1 MATYA
6 CRTEAGWKAPYEPQ
20 DYSSGSRPATAAAP
34 VTAAG
39 RPLPVQE
46 RQAKAQQDIAAAKAR
61 EAAFAGQ
68 GTRQFTD
75 TNIAQPLAPDFR
87 SDDFSGGSATDTFE
101 LRDAEA
107 PSEDENPTGTFVLS
121 PDGGDISYDGM
132 KQSAYDSD
140 ASKPP
145 DGGNRADL
153 KPGAKRQQGA
163 GPKDELQGLSRQ
175 TSTPEP
181 SAGSRSGATKDTPS
195 SVRDTSSPAYTASA
209 GDTEADTAPES
220 ADIDSPTTRYE
231 ADTGKRLDTQGR
243 SDLKRQAEEDQHAR
257 EKAQAELQKQS
268 RQASSLRQ
276 PAADTASETEA
287 ATAAKEGDTAGAEGD
302 ARAKPKSELQKQP
315 RQTSLGTTAEGY
327 KTAEPA
333 KDSRSAAAY
342 QADTSK
348 PSFTQ
353 GRADLKP
360 RAEEEHSAREKAQA
374 ELQQKAKPN
383 LTPDVSGY
391 EAVRTVKTEGKPQSA
406 SPSAKPTAAGT
417 SATPDQ
423 SEPVSKPMASGRAP
437 AGEHEAREK
446 ALAKLKK
453 ESQEQQPVTAAS
465 LGQAEAIKPQA
476 EEVKP
481 RQPSVTERQPLSEQ
495 NQTQDLARGLA
506 GAFMSA
512 EPTKAQDQGRVSSSD
527 RSQRSPLQSQQ
538 AASSTSTADSD
549 RSQPSPFQ
557 AQQAASSMPTAES
570 AASSLSP
577 PSQPQNPLQNLV
589 SAFQGLLGGQGSP
602 SPLANF
608 ASPRSKAATGSSSP
622 PTLGTAQ
629 QAQITPAGESAAQRM
644 AASSQSLA
652 AGKDQAG
659 VRAGV
664 PVKRYA
670 EVTPEG
676 NVTEFVRERGL
687 RAPLLLLAGIA
698 ASAAQ
703 TLEPLWPVSL
713 LS

>member
-1 MATYA
+1 MVNSAY
-6 CRTEAGWKAPYEPQ
+6 RSEAGWKEPYEPQ
-20 DYSSGSRPATAAAP
+20 DYRPGSQPATAAAP

-75 TNIAQPLAPDFR
+75 TNIVQPLAPDFG

-107 PSEDENPTGTFVLS
+107 QSEDENPTGTFVLS
-121 PDGGDISYDGM
+121 PDGTDISSDGM
-132 KQSAYDSD
+132 KQSAYNAN

-145 DGGNRADL
+145 SGGSRADL
-153 KPGAKRQQGA
+153 KPGATREQGTGA
-163 GPKDELQGLSRQ
+163 EAELQGQSKQATESQ
-175 TSTPEP
+175 T
-181 SAGSRSGATKDTPS
+181 SAGSRVAKDIPRSVPDSSRPS
-195 SVRDTSSPAYTASA
+195 YTATA
-209 GDTEADTAPES
+209 GDTEAGTAPES
-220 ADIDSPTTRYE
+220 ADMDSPTTRYE
-231 ADTGKRLDTQGR
+231 ADTGKPTQGR
-243 SDLKRQAEEDQHAR
+243 SDLMPEAEEEQDAR
-257 EKAQAELQKQS
+257 EQAQAEPQKQS
-268 RQASSLRQ
+268 RQASSFRQ
-276 PAADTASETEA
+276 PAAGTASEGT
-287 ATAAKEGDTAGAEGD
+287 TAAAEGY
-302 ARAKPKSELQKQP
+302 ARGQPQSELQKQP
-315 RQTSLGTTAEGY
+315 QQISSLTQPADITAEGDMS
-327 KTAEPA
+327 AEPTE
-333 KDSRSAAAY
+333 SSSSAPSY

-348 PSFTQ
+348 PAFTQ

-360 RAEEEHSAREKAQA
+360 RADDEHAAREKAQA
-374 ELQQKAKPN
+374 ELQQKAKQTF
-383 LTPDVSGY
+383 TPDVSGY

-406 SPSAKPTAAGT
+406 SPSGKPTAAAT
-417 SATPDQ
+417 SAASDL
-423 SEPVSKPMASGRAP
+423 SGPVSKPVAGGRAP

-446 ALAKLKK
+446 AMAKLKK
-453 ESQEQQPVTAAS
+453 ESQEQQPVIAAS
-465 LGQAEAIKPQA
+465 PGQAEPIKPQA
-476 EEVKP
+476 EEVKQ

-506 GAFMSA
+506 GASMSA
-512 EPTKAQDQGRVSSSD
+512 EPTRAQAQGQVSPSG
-527 RSQRSPLQSQQ
+527 
-538 AASSTSTADSD
+538 

-557 AQQAASSMPTAES
+557 AQQAASSMPTADS
-570 AASSLSP
+570 AVASLSP
-577 PSQPQNPLQNLV
+577 PSQPQNPFQNLV
-589 SAFQGLLGGQGSP
+589 SAFQGFLGGQ
-602 SPLANF
+602 
-608 ASPRSKAATGSSSP
+608 ASPFPSASSGSTRSKAATDSSSP
-622 PTLGTAQ
+622 PTLGTSQ
-629 QAQITPAGESAAQRM
+629 QAQLTPADASAAQRM

-652 AGKDQAG
+652 AGKGQAG